1 LFQGDSIT
9 DAGRPYD
16 VEGKADGE
24 TLGHGYVRFL
34 AGRLPVE
41 FPQTRWRI
49 INRGVSGN
57 KVPQL
62 YARWQIDALNLK
74 PDILSILIGVNDVWH
89 GLTEGRLV
97 YNGVPPAHFE
107 RTYRTLID
115 FTLESLP
122 GPRLILGEPF
132 LLRGTAWTEEFQQG
146 IEERQS
152 IVRRIAT
159 DYKLDLVPYQSV
171 FDRAL
176 TQFTV
181 DDLAPDGVHPT
192 IIGTT
197 IMADAWM
204 QTFKSHP

>member
-1 LFQGDSIT
+1 
-9 DAGRPYD
+9 
-16 VEGKADGE
+16 
-24 TLGHGYVRFL
+24 
-34 AGRLPVE
+34 
-41 FPQTRWRI
+41 
-49 INRGVSGN
+49 
-57 KVPQL
+57 
-62 YARWQIDALNLK
+62 
-74 PDILSILIGVNDVWH
+74 
-89 GLTEGRLV
+89 
-97 YNGVPPAHFE
+97 
-107 RTYRTLID
+107 LID